1 MRPYHEVGG
10 DKTTMTSN
18 RRAQDELSEHLVVL
32 RCQVGDEAA
41 FEMLFDRYNGRLL
54 YYLRRLLGTG
64 GQAEDVLQTVWLKV
78 VRKIGS
84 LREPRAVRTWMY
96 RIAHNEAVQQLRDSG
111 REIALGEQE
120 EILQAVAEEDDQP
133 PLDIARVHVALDEIS
148 PEHRA
153 VLTLRFLDDLS
164 YEQIAGVVGCSLGTV
179 RSRIHYAKRA
189 LRKRIEE
196 ADDEQQ

>member
-1 MRPYHEVGG
+1 
-10 DKTTMTSN
+10 MTSN

-54 YYLRRLLGTG
+54 YYLRRILGTG
-64 GQAEDVLQTVWLKV
+64 GQAEDVLQAVWLKV

-96 RIAHNEAVQQLRDSG
+96 RIAHNEAVQQLRKSG
-111 REIALGEQE
+111 REISMGEQE
-120 EILQAVAEEDDQP
+120 EILQAVAEEEDPP
-133 PLDIARVHVALDEIS
+133 PLDTARIHAALDEIS

-164 YEQIAGVVGCSLGTV
+164 YEQIASVVGCSLGTV

-189 LRKRIEE
+189 LRKKVEE
-196 ADDEQQ
+196 GDDERQ